1 MHPYYYEH
9 LISDRQDQ
17 LTRAAARV
25 QLSRPS
31 ARHQIRQ
38 NAGWLLVHIGL
49 KLALGPEARSA
60 AARPA

>member
-17 LTRAAARV
+17 LARAATRV
-25 QLSRPS
+25 QLTQPS

-38 NAGWLLVHIGL
+38 NAGWLLVHVGL

-60 AARPA
+60 AARPV